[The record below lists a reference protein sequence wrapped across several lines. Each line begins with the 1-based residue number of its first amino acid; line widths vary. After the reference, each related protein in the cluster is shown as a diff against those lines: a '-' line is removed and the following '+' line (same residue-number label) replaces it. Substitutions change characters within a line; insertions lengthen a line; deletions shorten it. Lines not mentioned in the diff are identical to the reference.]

1 MPELEE
7 GEKFKFAEFKSFKEQ
22 FYAPRIV
29 AVDFETRT
37 SKYLYGVGS
46 RVKQTA
52 DIKPSRAVCVTQD
65 EFGNPIIKTFVGD
78 DKQSCAA
85 KLLEEL
91 DRIRYNDLV
100 RYIDD
105 DKHAKDWRYVKNL
118 EPSKQKLLD
127 KWVAIHKAKT
137 TCDCCHHRMKEYCKT
152 CKNAMKTFYQDRK
165 KNNQGKKNEDK
176 DNSKFVGCESCV
188 KK

>member
-1 MPELEE
+1 M
-7 GEKFKFAEFKSFKEQ
+7 
-22 FYAPRIV
+22 
-29 AVDFETRT
+29 
-37 SKYLYGVGS
+37 
-46 RVKQTA
+46 
-52 DIKPSRAVCVTQD
+52 
-65 EFGNPIIKTFVGD
+65 
-78 DKQSCAA
+78 
-85 KLLEEL
+85 
-91 DRIRYNDLV
+91 DRIHYNDLV

-188 KK
+188 KKGAWTTKCYDHDHLTGKYRATLCSDCNFSK